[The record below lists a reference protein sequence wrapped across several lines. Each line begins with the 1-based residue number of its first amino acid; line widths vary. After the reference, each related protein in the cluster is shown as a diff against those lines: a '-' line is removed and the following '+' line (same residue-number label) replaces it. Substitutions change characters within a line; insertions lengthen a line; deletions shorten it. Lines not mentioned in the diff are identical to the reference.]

1 MSEVLKKEE
10 VRTQLVSFE
19 EIVSNHFFKIPDYQ
33 RGYSWEKRQLEDL
46 KKDIENLYTKNYRHF
61 TGTIVATEGSEGT
74 DVFNIVDGQQR
85 TTTLIILLNEASKIL
100 ADENLISTY
109 IKRGGF
115 GKEKYVLETN
125 EETKD
130 FFNSQILKNEKPN
143 PKVKSHLRIRE
154 AQTFFNKWF
163 TQEDVDVQKIV
174 KIVTQQFGFIFFSP
188 KDNKEIGIMFEVINN
203 RGKAL
208 SELEKIKNF
217 FIYYASIND
226 YDTFRQEINT
236 SWSEILVNLSNA
248 HIYSNNDENSFLR
261 NCYLVFFDVNKTK
274 SWHVYEQLKL
284 RFNPDETDKEKVQ
297 ANSIQIKAFIDF
309 LKNSSLYYSYLF
321 NRNQFNDNYDR
332 EFKNELSKALSQLRC
347 QPTKASIL
355 PLYLASMSYLDTMPE
370 QTLRLLKLLEIVNFR
385 VYLLPKIT
393 SRADSMQGDMFQW
406 GYNLYHDRDWLS
418 SNYDFLFKT
427 KYGQLEIEGNIIDRI
442 CLDIIGFTMHNCS
455 ERKFIQSLTIDND
468 EADDYYHWKG
478 IRYFLASFEEYKQ
491 AQVKTTFDIHTI
503 LKQRADST
511 VKNNDF
517 LSLEHI
523 WASENRSESFPRNH
537 KEKRRLGNFV
547 LLGLSKNIQLS
558 NDDIQLKIKELNN
571 NDITKGFGH
580 MALRQV
586 SDLDTFLPKVL
597 NFLEN
602 DRRWQVKKKNYY
614 REFSTYIN
622 DVRETE
628 MVQFALKK
636 WQLPNEKLDNFIE
649 VNSFKTE
656 NLNENFILKN

>member
-1 MSEVLKKEE
+1 MSEVINNQQ

-19 EIVSNHFFKIPDYQ
+19 EIISNHFFKIPDYQ

-61 TGTIVATEGSEGT
+61 TGTIVATEGADDKDT
-74 DVFNIVDGQQR
+74 FYIVDGQQR
-85 TTTLIILLNEASKIL
+85 TTTLIILLNEASKVL
-100 ADENLISTY
+100 KDDNLINTY
-109 IKRGGF
+109 IRRGGF
-115 GKEKYVLETN
+115 GREKYVLETN

-130 FFNSQILKNEKPN
+130 FFNSLILKNEKPN

-154 AQTFFNKWF
+154 AQSFFQKWF
-163 TQEDVDVQKIV
+163 NQEDVDVNKIV
-174 KIVTQQFGFIFFSP
+174 QIVTQQFGFIFFSP
-188 KDNKEIGIMFEVINN
+188 QDNKEIGIMFEVINN

-217 FIYYASIND
+217 FIYYASIHG
-226 YDTFRQEINT
+226 YDTFRKEINS

-248 HIYSNNDENSFLR
+248 HVYSNNDENSFLR
-261 NCYLVFFDVNKTK
+261 NCYLVFFDINKTK

-284 RFNPDETDKEKVQ
+284 RFNPDETDEKIVE

-332 EFKNELSKALSQLRC
+332 EFKNEISKALSQLRC

-355 PLYLASMSYLDTMPE
+355 PLYLASMSYLDGMPE

-393 SRADSMQGDMFQW
+393 SRADSMQGDMFKW
-406 GYNLYHDRDWLS
+406 AFNLYHDRNWHS
-418 SNYDFLFKT
+418 SNFDFFFNT
-427 KYGQLEIEGNIIDRI
+427 QYAQLKIEGNIIDRI
-442 CLDIIGFTMHNCS
+442 CLDLIGFTMHNCS

-491 AQVKTTFDIHTI
+491 EQVKTTFDIHEI
-503 LKQRADST
+503 LKQRADAT

-523 WASENRSESFPRNH
+523 WASENRSDYFGNNH

-558 NDDIQLKIKELNN
+558 KDDIPNKINELNTY
-571 NDITKGFGH
+571 DKDKGFGH
-580 MALRQV
+580 IPLTQV
-586 SDLDTFLPKVL
+586 TDLKNLSKEATTYVDS
-597 NFLEN
+597 NI
-602 DRRWQVKKKNYY
+602 QKKKTQNYY
-614 REFSTYIN
+614 KYISMFIN
-622 DVRETE
+622 DSRETE
-628 MVQFALKK
+628 MIQFALEK
-636 WQLPNEKLDNFIE
+636 WKLPNEKLDNFVE

>member
-1 MSEVLKKEE
+1 MSEVINNQQ

-19 EIVSNHFFKIPDYQ
+19 EIISNHFFKIPDYQ

-61 TGTIVATEGSEGT
+61 TGTIVATEGT
-74 DVFNIVDGQQR
+74 DDKDSFYIVDGQQR
-85 TTTLIILLNEASKIL
+85 TTTLIILLNEASKVL
-100 ADENLISTY
+100 KDENLISTY

-115 GKEKYVLETN
+115 GREKYVLETN

-130 FFNSQILKNEKPN
+130 FFNSLILKNEKPN

-154 AQTFFNKWF
+154 AQSFFQKWF
-163 TQEDVDVQKIV
+163 NQEDVDVSKIV
-174 KIVTQQFGFIFFSP
+174 QIVTQQFGFIFFSP
-188 KDNKEIGIMFEVINN
+188 QDNKEIGIMFEVINN

-217 FIYYASIND
+217 FIYYASIHG
-226 YDTFRQEINT
+226 YETFRKEINS

-248 HIYSNNDENSFLR
+248 HVYSNNDENSFLR
-261 NCYLVFFDVNKTK
+261 NCYLVFFDINKTK

-284 RFNPDETDKEKVQ
+284 RFNPDETDEKVVE

-309 LKNSSLYYSYLF
+309 LRNSSLYYSYLF

-332 EFKNELSKALSQLRC
+332 EFKNEISKVLSQLRC

-355 PLYLASMSYLDTMPE
+355 PLYLASMSYLDAMPE
-370 QTLRLLKLLEIVNFR
+370 QTLRLLKLLEVVNFR

-393 SRADSMQGDMFQW
+393 SRADSMQGDMFKW
-406 GYNLYHDRDWLS
+406 AFNLYHDRNWHS
-418 SNYDFLFKT
+418 SNFDFFFNT
-427 KYGQLEIEGNIIDRI
+427 QYAQLKIEGNIIDRI
-442 CLDIIGFTMHNCS
+442 CLDLIGFTMHNCS

-491 AQVKTTFDIHTI
+491 EQVKTTFDIHEI
-503 LKQRADST
+503 LKQRADAT

-523 WASENRSESFPRNH
+523 WASENRSDYFGNNH

-558 NDDIQLKIKELNN
+558 KDDIPNKINELNTYDKN
-571 NDITKGFGH
+571 KGFGH
-580 MALRQV
+580 IPLTQV
-586 SDLDTFLPKVL
+586 TDLKNLSKEATAYVDS
-597 NFLEN
+597 NI
-602 DRRWQVKKKNYY
+602 QKKKTQNYY
-614 REFSTYIN
+614 KYISMFIN
-622 DVRETE
+622 DSRETE

-636 WQLPNEKLDNFIE
+636 WKLPNEKLDNFIE

>member
-1 MSEVLKKEE
+1 MSEVINNQQ

-19 EIVSNHFFKIPDYQ
+19 EIISNHFFKIPDYQ

-61 TGTIVATEGSEGT
+61 TGTIVATEGADDKDT
-74 DVFNIVDGQQR
+74 FYIVDGQQR
-85 TTTLIILLNEASKIL
+85 TTTLIILLNEASKVL
-100 ADENLISTY
+100 KDDNLINTY
-109 IKRGGF
+109 IRRGGF
-115 GKEKYVLETN
+115 GREKYVLETN

-130 FFNSQILKNEKPN
+130 FFNSLILKNEKPN

-154 AQTFFNKWF
+154 AQSFFQKWF
-163 TQEDVDVQKIV
+163 NQEDVDVNKIV
-174 KIVTQQFGFIFFSP
+174 QIVTQQFGFIFFSP
-188 KDNKEIGIMFEVINN
+188 QDNKEIGIMFEVINN

-217 FIYYASIND
+217 FIYYASIHG
-226 YDTFRQEINT
+226 YDTFRKEINS

-248 HIYSNNDENSFLR
+248 HVYSNNDENSFLR
-261 NCYLVFFDVNKTK
+261 NCYLVFFDINKTK

-284 RFNPDETDKEKVQ
+284 RFNPDETDEKIVE

-332 EFKNELSKALSQLRC
+332 EFKNEISKALSQLRC

-355 PLYLASMSYLDTMPE
+355 PLYLASMSYLDGMPE

-393 SRADSMQGDMFQW
+393 SRADSMQGDMFKW
-406 GYNLYHDRDWLS
+406 AFNLYHDRNWHS
-418 SNYDFLFKT
+418 SNFDFFFNT
-427 KYGQLEIEGNIIDRI
+427 QYAQLKIEGNIIDRI
-442 CLDIIGFTMHNCS
+442 CLDLIGFTMHNCS

-491 AQVKTTFDIHTI
+491 EQVKTTFDIHEI
-503 LKQRADST
+503 LKQRADAT

-523 WASENRSESFPRNH
+523 WASENRSDYFGNNH

-558 NDDIQLKIKELNN
+558 KDDIPNKINELNTY
-571 NDITKGFGH
+571 DKEKGFGH
-580 MALRQV
+580 IPLTQV
-586 SDLDTFLPKVL
+586 TDLKNLSKEATTYVDS
-597 NFLEN
+597 NI
-602 DRRWQVKKKNYY
+602 QKKKTQNYY
-614 REFSTYIN
+614 KYISMFIN
-622 DVRETE
+622 DSRETE

-636 WQLPNEKLDNFIE
+636 WKLPNEKLDNFVE